1 MSEEFM
7 NGAGGEQG
15 NANGEP
21 QGYVQPEHS
30 QEYVQPEQSADS
42 YYSQQNYSQ
51 TGYSQQT
58 QYQQPYGQQYQQ
70 PGMATKNDGTGFG
83 IASLVLGIIS
93 IFTVFCCIN
102 YILAILAIIFGIVQ
116 IVRSKQK
123 GLAIGGIITA
133 AISIVGATIFWIF
146 VSVAGSSATDE
157 MGPLQDYIEEYIEQN
172 NDAF

>member
-51 TGYSQQT
+51 VNYDQNANTANDYSQ
-58 QYQQPYGQQYQQ
+58 
-70 PGMATKNDGTGFG
+70 TGD
-83 IASLVLGIIS
+83 
-93 IFTVFCCIN
+93 TV
-102 YILAILAIIFGIVQ
+102 
-116 IVRSKQK
+116 
-123 GLAIGGIITA
+123 
-133 AISIVGATIFWIF
+133 
-146 VSVAGSSATDE
+146 SATVRTAIPAAGDGNKE
-157 MGPLQDYIEEYIEQN
+157 
-172 NDAF
+172 